1 MPILN
6 DILDHEVLGREYKRG
21 RQEGKQEGEL
31 NVLKRLLVK
40 RFGPIPAWAE
50 ERPAQSTVAEI
61 ERLAERQVDVA
72 SLEEL
77 LT

>member
-21 RQEGKQEGEL
+21 RQEGEL
-31 NVLKRLLVK
+31 NLLHRILVK

-50 ERPAQSTVAEI
+50 EWLAHCQIEEI
-61 ERLAERQVDVA
+61 ERLGERLTDVA

-77 LT
+77 FRR